1 VTNNSE
7 EKKDHVE
14 LREKSAQ
21 KWLKLRRYTDPV
33 ADLTEQDLKQVLGR
47 DGLPCAA
54 GEGNGGAGEVS

>member
-1 VTNNSE
+1 MTNNSE
-7 EKKDHVE
+7 EKKDHVV
-14 LREKSAQ
+14 Q

-47 DGLPCAA
+47 DGLPSAA

>member
-7 EKKDHVE
+7 EKKDHVV
-14 LREKSAQ
+14 Q

-33 ADLTEQDLKQVLGR
+33 ADLTEQDLKQVSGR
-47 DGLPCAA
+47 DGPARAA